1 MVGWTSTNA
10 VSGWIGAS
18 MSPWHPGGAPHS
30 VSLSRNRWISHHQQ
44 AQLHSQIQLARIQQA
59 VRREQAAAKA
69 QGMIAKDST
78 GPTFPPQHVLHPRAC
93 APRHWLQHQGRT
105 SPRGYNTITASF
117 GML

>member
-1 MVGWTSTNA
+1 
-10 VSGWIGAS
+10 

-69 QGMIAKDST
+69 QGMIEQIST
-78 GPTFPPQHVLHPRAC
+78 ALKGDGSQSKEIAEAVNNLSQA
-93 APRHWLQHQGRT
+93 LISEG
-105 SPRGYNTITASF
+105 TASRAHEMKMHDSEMKMF
-117 GML
+117 MDLLTKSNQK